1 MSDFSATATA
11 EGKAITNTNFTVTAN
26 STASSVSEVS
36 YEDALN
42 TATNLAINY
51 ANETAKYGANIIN
64 QAIDIF
70 TYLINYNTKQ
80 INSAPDLTFYYSN
93 SYKHFNSHIINLGSV
108 GIQQN
113 AETKLFLDAELTN
126 ILGFTTLT
134 KTVYKTASINGF
146 YPQVN
151 LRSFYLPNGTL
162 FFVIHERVFE
172 NEEGNFVV
180 PNGDS
185 TFQIISG
192 TGEYLNKTGIIK
204 IIFTNETKIRKVDVY
219 FNNN

>member
-1 MSDFSATATA
+1 MSDFSASATA
-11 EGKAITNTNFTVTAN
+11 EGKAITNTNFTVTATSSASAN
-26 STASSVSEVS
+26 SNVS

-42 TATNLAINY
+42 AATNLAVNY
-51 ANETAKYGANIIN
+51 ANEIAKYGANLIN
-64 QAIDIF
+64 QATDIF

-80 INSAPDLTFYYSN
+80 INSAPDLTVYYSN
-93 SYKHFNSHIINLGSV
+93 SYKHFNSHITNLGRI

-113 AETKLFLDAELTN
+113 AETKLCLDPELTN
-126 ILGFTTLT
+126 VLGFTTLT
-134 KTVYKTASINGF
+134 KTVYKTISINGL

-151 LRSFYLPNGTL
+151 LRSFYLPKGTL
-162 FFVIHERVFE
+162 FFVIHESVFE

-180 PNGDS
+180 PNGDE

-192 TGEYLNKTGIIK
+192 SGEYLNKRGIIK
-204 IIFTNETKIRKVDVY
+204 IIFNNETKVRKVDIY